1 MSEPSENIFNTY
13 NIDMNTEQLSGLS
26 FSELIGIIESQRR
39 EIDKMKSQSRATKQT
54 AQCLGLNKRK
64 EQCKRQVDPSV
75 GYCFYHFKP
84 TQSTTKQE
92 TEENEE
98 DVEDEVNENE
108 DVEDEKIEV
117 YHIDDYSENLYEF
130 PRGTKYYDDFV

>member
-1 MSEPSENIFNTY
+1 MSAPSENIFNTY
-13 NIDMNTEQLSGLS
+13 NIDMNTEHEQLSGLS

-75 GYCFYHFKP
+75 GYCFYHKKP
-84 TQSTTKQE
+84 TQTTPNQK
-92 TEENEE
+92 
-98 DVEDEVNENE
+98 
-108 DVEDEKIEV
+108 
-117 YHIDDYSENLYEF
+117 
-130 PRGTKYYDDFV
+130 

>member
-1 MSEPSENIFNTY
+1 MSGPSEKISNTY
-13 NIDMNTEQLSGLS
+13 NIDMNSEQLSGLS

-75 GYCFYHFKP
+75 GYCFYHLKP
-84 TQSTTKQE
+84 TQTTPNQE
-92 TEENEE
+92 REENE
-98 DVEDEVNENE
+98 E